1 MTKTKQRWLL
11 LWDYLLITICI
22 ITSGAIFWV
31 GRLSSAV
38 TFLFMLFLAIIQA
51 FIIRPKHT
59 KNHSYIFIIWVLVFC
74 LLNAAIVSSGY
85 KTNTMLGYIVALIAV
100 YLIYSR
106 YDFYR
111 FRDILTNVV
120 FVITAIGLPVY
131 FLYYAGVLPTSTL
144 HVKNASFIM
153 CGPYTLGWWPNP
165 FMRYSGIWHEPGA
178 GQIIVNT
185 AIWLNLDKVIAWNLT
200 KWDKV
205 KLIVLILGVVFSLS
219 TGAYMVLMAFVAAV
233 VMNIKI
239 KSRFKGFIYLFL
251 IVAALVVL
259 YILFNSDVI
268 QNKLFDADGESGS
281 KAARA
286 GDIEAFW
293 QMTLDKPIWGYGLGT
308 DLFWSVST
316 RLGNTAN
323 SSGILTYSASL
334 GLIWLFLFVWYAWR
348 GIRRMMPFSCAIFLL
363 CAFILMQFNECFVEY
378 PITNLFI
385 FQFNS
390 YIKNAQLA

>member
-51 FIIRPKHT
+51 FVIRPKHT
-59 KNHSYIFIIWVLVFC
+59 KNHSYIFIIWVIAFC
-74 LLNAAIVSSGY
+74 LLNAAIVPTGY

-120 FVITAIGLPVY
+120 FVITAIGLIVY
-131 FLYYAGVLPTSTL
+131 FLFYAGVLPSYTTL
-144 HVKNASFIM
+144 AMNKTYTM
-153 CGPYTLGWWPNP
+153 CGPYTLGWPHL
-165 FMRYSGIWHEPGA
+165 FLRYSGIWHEPGA

-185 AIWLNLDKVIAWNLT
+185 VIWLNLDKVTAWNLT
-200 KWDKV
+200 KWDKI

-219 TGAYMVLMAFVAAV
+219 TGAYLVLMAFVAAV
-233 VMNIKI
+233 VMNMKI
-239 KSRFKGFIYLFL
+239 KSRFKWFIYLFL
-251 IVAALVVL
+251 IVAALMAI
-259 YILFNSDVI
+259 YFLFNSDVV
-268 QNKLFDADGESGS
+268 QEKLFETDGENVS
-281 KAARA
+281 KSLREA
-286 GDIEAFW
+286 DIKALW
-293 QMTLDKPIWGYGLGT
+293 RMTLDKPIWGYGLGT
-308 DLFWSVST
+308 DLFWTVST
-316 RLGNTAN
+316 RLGNTTN
-323 SSGILTYSASL
+323 SSGVLTYSASL
-334 GLIWLFLFVWYAWR
+334 GLIWLILFVWYAWK
-348 GIRRMMPFSCAIFLL
+348 GIRSMMPFSCAVFMLG
-363 CAFILMQFNECFVEY
+363 AFILMQFNECFVEF

-385 FQFNS
+385 FHFNS
-390 YIKNAQLA
+390 YIKNAQLT